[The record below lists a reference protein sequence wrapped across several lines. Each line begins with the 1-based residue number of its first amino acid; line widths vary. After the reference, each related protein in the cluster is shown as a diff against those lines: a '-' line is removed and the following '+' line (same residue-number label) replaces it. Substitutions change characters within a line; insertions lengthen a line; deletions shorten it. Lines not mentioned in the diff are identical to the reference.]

1 MEVRLSVDECIQ
13 EGVLADFLSAQRAEV
28 IAMSIFEYNEEI
40 ELKKIREDEYSLGL
54 EAGRAEGIRCL
65 VECCLE
71 HGDTEEAAASA
82 LSRKYSV
89 SLEKAREYVSRI
101 YAECK

>member
-1 MEVRLSVDECIQ
+1 
-13 EGVLADFLSAQRAEV
+13 
-28 IAMSIFEYNEEI
+28 MSIFEYNEEI

-54 EAGRAEGIRCL
+54 EAGREAGRAEGIRCL

-82 LSRKYSV
+82 LSRKYSF
-89 SLEKAREYVSRI
+89 SLEKAREYVNRI